1 VGFIFYMV
9 NLRITN
15 FIPLAI
21 MIKKINLI
29 FVTFFGIGY
38 IKIASGTFA
47 SLATSIIF
55 FYLFRF
61 YISIEHFLI
70 LCLIIIFFFIYSLYA
85 IESVENEFEQKDASQ
100 IVIDEVIGQ
109 SIPILLIEY
118 ITYEQ
123 NQLYG
128 ASLYLYVLS
137 FFLFRFFDIFKPFP
151 IGYFDKNYK
160 NSFGI
165 LFDDV
170 LAGIYTLI
178 LLFVVIEFFF

>member
-1 VGFIFYMV
+1 
-9 NLRITN
+9 
-15 FIPLAI
+15 

-38 IKIASGTFA
+38 VKIASGTFA
-47 SLATSIIF
+47 SLVTSIIF
-55 FYLFRF
+55 FCLFRF
-61 YISIEHFLI
+61 YISIEHFPF
-70 LCLIIIFFFIYSLYA
+70 LCLIIIFFFVYSLYA
-85 IESVENEFEQKDASQ
+85 IESIEAEFEQKDARQ

-118 ITYEQ
+118 IAYSQ
-123 NQLYG
+123 NQSFG
-128 ASLYLYVLS
+128 ADLYLYVIS
-137 FFLFRFFDIFKPFP
+137 FFLFRFFDIFKPYP

-178 LLFVVIEFFF
+178 VLLLFIEFSN

>member
-1 VGFIFYMV
+1 
-9 NLRITN
+9 
-15 FIPLAI
+15 

-29 FVTFFGIGY
+29 FVTFLGTGY

-47 SLATSIIF
+47 SLITSIIF

-61 YISIEHFLI
+61 NISIGYFLI
-70 LCLIIIFFFIYSLYA
+70 LCLIMILVFTYSLYA
-85 IESVENEFEQKDASQ
+85 IKTVENEFEQKDAKQ

-109 SIPILLIEY
+109 SIPILFIEY
-118 ITYEQ
+118 IIFLQ
-123 NQLYG
+123 NQSFG
-128 ASLYLYVLS
+128 ADLYLYLMS

-151 IGYFDKNYK
+151 IRYFDKNYK

-178 LLFVVIEFFF
+178 LILIFVEFFF

>member
-1 VGFIFYMV
+1 
-9 NLRITN
+9 
-15 FIPLAI
+15 

-29 FVTFFGIGY
+29 FVTFFGVGY

-47 SLATSIIF
+47 SLFTSIIF
-55 FYLFRF
+55 FYLFRL
-61 YISIEHFLI
+61 YISIEHFSF
-70 LCLIIIFFFIYSLYA
+70 LCLAMVLVFTYSLYA
-85 IESVENEFEQKDASQ
+85 IKTIENEFKQKDARQ

-118 ITYEQ
+118 IAYSQ
-123 NQLYG
+123 NQSFG
-128 ASLYLYVLS
+128 SDLYLYLMS

-151 IGYFDKNYK
+151 IRYFDKNYK

-178 LLFVVIEFFF
+178 LILIFIKFFF

>member
-1 VGFIFYMV
+1 
-9 NLRITN
+9 
-15 FIPLAI
+15 

-29 FVTFFGIGY
+29 FVTFLGTGY
-38 IKIASGTFA
+38 IKIAPGTFA
-47 SLATSIIF
+47 SLFTSIIF

-61 YISIEHFLI
+61 YISIGYFPILCFSLI
-70 LCLIIIFFFIYSLYA
+70 LVFTYSLYA
-85 IESVENEFEQKDASQ
+85 IKTIENEFEQKDARQ

-118 ITYEQ
+118 MTYSQ
-123 NQLYG
+123 NQSFG
-128 ASLYLYVLS
+128 ADLYLYLMS

-151 IGYFDKNYK
+151 IRYFDKNYK

-170 LAGIYTLI
+170 LAGVYTLI
-178 LLFVVIEFFF
+178 LVLLLIKLFL

>member
-1 VGFIFYMV
+1 
-9 NLRITN
+9 
-15 FIPLAI
+15 

-47 SLATSIIF
+47 SLVISIIF
-55 FYLFRF
+55 FYLFRL
-61 YISIEHFLI
+61 YISIEHFLF
-70 LCLIIIFFFIYSLYA
+70 LCLAMILVFTYSLYA
-85 IESVENEFEQKDASQ
+85 IKTIENEFEQKDARQ

-109 SIPILLIEY
+109 SIPIFLVEY
-118 ITYEQ
+118 ITFLQ
-123 NQLYG
+123 TQSFG
-128 ASLYLYVLS
+128 ADLYLYAIS
-137 FFLFRFFDIFKPFP
+137 FFLFRFFDILKPFP

-170 LAGIYTLI
+170 LAGVYTLVV
-178 LLFVVIEFFF
+178 LLLLIKFF